1 MDETNE
7 TLRYMSNNGKVM
19 KQGELPAE
27 LVELGLSDI
36 SHGILLAFHSIIVV
50 VWMTMGVP
58 QEWEDAT
65 IIVLHKKK
73 DRTECGK

>member
-7 TLRYMSNNGKVM
+7 TLRYMSNGKVM
-19 KQGELPAE
+19 RQGELSAE

-58 QEWEDAT
+58 QE
-65 IIVLHKKK
+65 
-73 DRTECGK
+73 